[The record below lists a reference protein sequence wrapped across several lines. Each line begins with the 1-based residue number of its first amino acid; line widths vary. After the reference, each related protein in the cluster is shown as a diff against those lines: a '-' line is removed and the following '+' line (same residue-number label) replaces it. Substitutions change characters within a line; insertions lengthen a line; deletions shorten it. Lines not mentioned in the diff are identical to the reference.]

1 MKKKYIKAE
10 MEITE
15 FETEDII
22 TNSNTGIGGTDEDV
36 DNLEPST

>member
-22 TNSNTGIGGTDEDV
+22 TNSNTGEDGGEDNNEV
-36 DNLEPST
+36 MDG